1 MTTQKKPK
9 LMTEEILSKS
19 VSNENA
25 KALEFYK
32 TYKEISDIT
41 EKIDIAMGRKKIYRY
56 SSGST
61 QNFEIDTHEI
71 PPTIQSYK
79 V

>member
-1 MTTQKKPK
+1 MS
-9 LMTEEILSKS
+9 EEALSKL
-19 VSNENA
+19 NEDA

-32 TYKEISDIT
+32 TYKDISDIT
-41 EKIDIAMGRKKIYRY
+41 EKIHIAMGRKKIYQY

-61 QNFEIDTHEI
+61 QNFEIGTHAAL
-71 PPTIQSYK
+71 PPAIQSYK